1 MDSTGHAEHI
11 ISLHGLVAGS
21 ADIQTILNGLTGFA
35 ADAISKAAGETIDCA
50 LTLRR
55 RKRTA
60 TVAGSSNKAVMLDRI
75 EQSLAQGPC
84 LDALD
89 VGHPVLLA
97 DVSTDTNW
105 PRYSRALASEG
116 CRSALGVPMDL
127 GETSEAVLNFFAPTT
142 GVFTDEVINE
152 AAAFAHVAGSTLRL
166 AIRIETVEQLN
177 ADLKT
182 AMATRTVIDS
192 ACGVIMAQD
201 HCSHDQAFKT
211 LAKASSHRNQ
221 KLHDVAADIIAR
233 LGVSP
238 DASLRFED

>member
-11 ISLHGLVAGS
+11 ISLHELVAGS

-35 ADAISKAAGETIDCA
+35 ADAMSKASGETIDCA

-60 TVAGSSNKAVMLDRI
+60 TVAGSSDKAVMLDHI
-75 EQSLAQGPC
+75 EQSLAQHPC
-84 LDALD
+84 LDALN
-89 VGHPVLLA
+89 VGRPALL
-97 DVSTDTNW
+97 DDLSTDTSW
-105 PRYSRALASEG
+105 PKYSRALAAEG
-116 CRSALGVPMDL
+116 CHSALGVPMDL
-127 GETSEAVLNFFAPTT
+127 GETAQGVLNFFAPAT
-142 GVFTDEVINE
+142 GAFTEKVINE
-152 AAAFAHVAGSTLRL
+152 AATFAHVAGSTLRL
-166 AIRIETVEQLN
+166 AIRIEMVEQLN

-192 ACGVIMAQD
+192 ACGVIMAQN
-201 HCSHDQAFKT
+201 HCSHDQAFEL

-233 LGVSP
+233 LGVTP
-238 DASLRFED
+238 DGSLRFQD